1 MILDILIAYLLSFAI
16 VGGIVLVYKF
26 LQWLERLLT

>member
-1 MILDILIAYLLSFAI
+1 MITNIILSYLLASAF

-26 LQWLERLLT
+26 LQWLESILN